1 MTTRNSTYI
10 RAVGAWVPENCITND
25 ELAQKVETSDE
36 WIRSHTGIGSRHVAD
51 SEMATSDLAVK
62 AVEVA
67 LKRAGMELNEIDGI
81 VLATATPDFIGFPA
95 TACVIQQK
103 LGVPMIP
110 ALDIAA
116 GCTGFIYA
124 VDVAKGLIGNGTMHN
139 VLVIGAEKLSSIVD
153 WEDRNT
159 CILFGDG
166 AGCVIVSAAENL
178 QDDTGKAR
186 GIIDT
191 ILHADGTG
199 SSYLMVPKGGSSA
212 PLHPGEEVTKADVS
226 LQMEGRAVYN
236 FAVRVVGEVIQKLM
250 ERNNLTIED
259 IDWIVPHQANSR
271 IIQAAAK
278 RLKIDQSKFFMNIES
293 YANTSAASIPI
304 ALQEMDLTGKLKPG
318 DNIITVG
325 FGAGLTYGGSYIV
338 W

>member
-81 VLATATPDFIGFPA
+81 V
-95 TACVIQQK
+95 
-103 LGVPMIP
+103 GVPMIP